1 MNKETFNKLLK
12 NDSFL
17 VNVFGRKKRLLLKSI
32 RKNKYN
38 SHSFVYN
45 DSHAVNSELLKKSVF
60 NNSIEWI
67 NCLPLN
73 LKELPFITYSLFL
86 PYNIFTD
93 VVDVL
98 PPQLIN
104 IKNLTESLC
113 ISFYQEDEK
122 VIKKIIDHDSF
133 RWDNF
138 KNLIHSNKD
147 FENLFIYSYMYYILN
162 KSSSSE
168 ITEINNNLKKN
179 KIRLSLLKKDVDIFS
194 NEKAIDNKLIQTT
207 ISHFAKINGLS
218 GWSTLK
224 EIYDVNLGENIK
236 IHDSFKEI
244 FNSIGELNGIYP
256 GIYKKINE
264 LLPSHFNPIFDEGK
278 AYTNDIFDLFTCSKS
293 LDFSLY
299 NYRGDIKTIYI
310 QNSDD
315 IQYKKIIETLLN
327 HPHLEVCFIEK
338 DLKDWKN
345 RIYKYTTTNQ
355 DSYNY
360 SYKYNNWKY
369 NNIFRNIINEEDYV
383 KKLTDVYGID
393 KIHALL
399 SKINEGNAYYLDN
412 NENVLRDVSTLSFI
426 NQLVHKGLKIKMLY
440 KPHEDVER
448 VSHKRRLFNIGLL
461 LGIRNVDEIEKE
473 EKVTLF
479 SNINKI
485 LKHPEGNRL
494 LINLLDEMK
503 KDNDFFYINVSK
515 ELSKTLNV
523 FKTDESTDESNIFEL
538 VVFFKK
544 YIKNNDLI
552 KKLYND
558 TLVFH
563 QDKNDIVL
571 SLKHKMLFS
580 SDEIVKGVD
589 YILNENKDL
598 ISIDN
603 DLFIKIKEIRI
614 EQEKE
619 FINKK
624 INSENNVHLQEN
636 KMSVKKRI

>member
-1 MNKETFNKLLK
+1 MNKESFNKILK

-38 SHSFVYN
+38 SRSFVYN
-45 DSHAVNSELLKKSVF
+45 DSHAVNYELLKKSVF
-60 NNSIEWI
+60 NNSIKWI

-98 PPQLIN
+98 PSQLIN

-122 VIKKIIDHDSF
+122 VIKKIINHDTFS
-133 RWDNF
+133 WDDF
-138 KNLIHSNKD
+138 KNLIHNNKE

-162 KSSSSE
+162 KSSSTE

-194 NEKAIDNKLIQTT
+194 NEKAIDDELIQNT
-207 ISHFAKINGLS
+207 ISHFSEINGLS

-244 FNSIGELNGIYP
+244 FNSIGQLNGIYP

-264 LLPSHFNPIFDEGK
+264 LFPSYFNPILDKEK
-278 AYTNDIFDLFTCSKS
+278 AYTNDFFDLFTCSKT

-327 HPHLEVCFIEK
+327 NPHLEVCFIEK
-338 DLKDWKN
+338 DLKDWKK

-355 DSYNY
+355 DNYNY

-369 NNIFRNIINEEDYV
+369 NNIFINMINEEDYV

-393 KIHALL
+393 KIHDLL
-399 SKINEGNAYYLDN
+399 SKINESDAYYLDN
-412 NENVLRDVSTLSFI
+412 NENVLRDISTLSFI
-426 NQLVHKGLKIKMLY
+426 NKLIHKGLKIKMLY
-440 KPHEDVER
+440 KPHEDVEQ

-461 LGIRNVDEIEKE
+461 FAIRNVDKIEKE

-485 LKHPEGNRL
+485 LEHPEGNRS

-552 KKLYND
+552 KKLYDD

-563 QDKNDIVL
+563 QDKNDIIL

-580 SDEIVKGVD
+580 SDEIVTGID

-598 ISIDN
+598 ITINN
-603 DLFIKIKEIRI
+603 DLFIKIKEIRV

-624 INSENNVHLQEN
+624 INSGNKVHLQEN